1 MWFGT
6 TLKIV
11 GNNNNCGLEL
21 ETLTFAEEKKMDGSR
36 SDEEFNEGMDCGKVV
51 EGGDVDQEIEASGGG
66 EEGEGSGCDV
76 ESESDSDEGAPVSL
90 EQRLDAIDAKLND
103 LRMGMSL
110 FGERL
115 GELIALSNNQA
126 EGNCGKRDVV
136 TSLMFET
143 YVDEAISNGHSFG
156 VSRCFIQEFITKTF
170 SLPCNKYLQRRIG
183 ATLRKKI
190 SEGAY
195 KVENNL
201 YSFYKEQSKKI
212 DS

>member
-6 TLKIV
+6 
-11 GNNNNCGLEL
+11 GNVDICSE
-21 ETLTFAEEKKMDGSR
+21 KMDESR
-36 SDEEFNEGMDCGKVV
+36 SDEEFNDGMDCGKVM
-51 EGGDVDQEIEASGGG
+51 EGRDVDQEIVASGGG
-66 EEGEGSGCDV
+66 EGAEASGCDV
-76 ESESDSDEGAPVSL
+76 ESETDSDEGMPVSL
-90 EQRLDAIDAKLND
+90 EQRLDAIDAKLGD
-103 LRMGMSL
+103 LCMGMSL
-110 FGERL
+110 FSERL
-115 GELIALSNNQA
+115 GELVALSNNQA
-126 EGNCGKRDVV
+126 EGNYGKRDTV

-183 ATLRKKI
+183 ATLRKKV

-195 KVENNL
+195 RVENNL

-212 DS
+212 

>member
-1 MWFGT
+1 MWE
-6 TLKIV
+6 
-11 GNNNNCGLEL
+11 NNNNCSLEL
-21 ETLTFAEEKKMDGSR
+21 ETLTFAVKKKMDGSK
-36 SDEEFNEGMDCGKVV
+36 SDEELSDGMDCGKVV
-51 EGGDVDQEIEASGGG
+51 EGEDVDKENGASGGG
-66 EEGEGSGCDV
+66 EMGEGSGCDD
-76 ESESDSDEGAPVSL
+76 ESETDSDEGAPVSL
-90 EQRLDAIDAKLND
+90 EQRLDAIDAKLNE
-103 LRMGMSL
+103 LRMGMAL

-126 EGNCGKRDVV
+126 EGNYAKRDVV

-183 ATLRKKI
+183 ATLRRKVA
-190 SEGAY
+190 EGAY

>member
-1 MWFGT
+1 
-6 TLKIV
+6 
-11 GNNNNCGLEL
+11 
-21 ETLTFAEEKKMDGSR
+21 MDGSR
-36 SDEEFNEGMDCGKVV
+36 SDEELNEGMDCGKVM
-51 EGGDVDQEIEASGGG
+51 EGGDVDEEIEASGGG

-126 EGNCGKRDVV
+126 EGNSGKRDVV

-183 ATLRKKI
+183 ATLRKKL

-201 YSFYKEQSKKI
+201 YSFYNEQSKKI
-212 DS
+212 AP